1 MIRSGFARY
10 YLGTLLRPSR
20 TFADLMSDPR
30 RLRFGSL
37 ALLSNAI
44 LYTLVYVFLTLG
56 GGSPSSFKPW
66 LAIAPE
72 NYYAIDRFMLA
83 PSMFCCWILAAGVAQ
98 LLGRLAGG
106 KGSFEDNLSAMGFA
120 IAAASLAS
128 LLHDLPDSFLGGV
141 GLLDLQA
148 YEVVLNSPTPWRTLL
163 WICYGSSALLFLV
176 LFPKAVRA
184 AQGIG
189 RVASLVIGIAGF
201 AAYQGVFLVF
211 NR

>member
-1 MIRSGFARY
+1 MTRPGFAHY
-10 YLGTLLRPSR
+10 FLGTLFRPSR
-20 TFADLMSDPR
+20 TFATLMADPR

-37 ALLSNAI
+37 ALLSNAF
-44 LYTLVYVFLTLG
+44 LYTLVYVFLALAG
-56 GGSPSSFKPW
+56 GAPSSFKPW

-72 NYYAIDRFMLA
+72 HYYAIDRFMLA
-83 PSMFCCWILAAGVAQ
+83 PSMIGCWILAAGLAQ

-106 KGSFEDNLSAMGFA
+106 RGSFEDNLGAMGFA

-128 LLHDLPDSFLGGV
+128 LVHDLPDSLLGAV
-141 GLLDLQA
+141 GWIDQAA
-148 YEVVLNSPTPWRTLL
+148 YEAALNSPTPWRTLL
-163 WICYGSSALLFLV
+163 WICYGTSAALFLV

-184 AQGIG
+184 AQGTG
-189 RVASLVIGIAGF
+189 RAASAAIGIAAF

>member
-10 YLGTLLRPSR
+10 YLGTLIRPSR
-20 TFADLMSDPR
+20 TFDTLMADPR
-30 RLRFGSL
+30 RLRYGAL
-37 ALLSNAI
+37 ALLSNAV

-56 GGSPSSFKPW
+56 GGAPSSFQPW

-72 NYYAIDRFMLA
+72 DYYAINRFMLA
-83 PSMFCCWILAAGVAQ
+83 PSMFGCWILAAGAAQ

-120 IAAASLAS
+120 IAVASLAS
-128 LLHDLPDSFLGGV
+128 LGHDLPDTFLGAV
-141 GLLDLQA
+141 GLLDLEA
-148 YEVVLNSPTPWRTLL
+148 YEVALNSPTPWRTLL
-163 WICYGSSALLFLV
+163 WICYGTSAVLFLV
-176 LFPKAVRA
+176 LFPKAVRS

-189 RVASLVIGIAGF
+189 RTASTAIGIAAF